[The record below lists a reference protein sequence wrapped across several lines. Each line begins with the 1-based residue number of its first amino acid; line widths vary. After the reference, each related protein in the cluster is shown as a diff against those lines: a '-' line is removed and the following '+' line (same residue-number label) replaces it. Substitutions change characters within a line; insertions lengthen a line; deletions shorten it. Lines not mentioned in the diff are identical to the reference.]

1 MIMTKTASFSLA
13 DLDAR
18 KASDGAFEFEYVLPD
33 GEGSGVFLSVLGG
46 QSKTVQDEANRLIN
60 ERRRKEA
67 VQAAQA
73 KTSRNPETYTSVESD
88 VEFGQRLAAVRVVG
102 WRGIKETFS
111 PELALSLCRS
121 NQDVASQVLERSNDM
136 ANFMKPSS
144 PIS

>member
-1 MIMTKTASFSLA
+1 MTKIANLSLA

-18 KASDGAFEFEYVLPD
+18 KASEGAFEFEYLQPD
-33 GEGSGVFLSVLGG
+33 GETSGVFFSVLGG
-46 QSKTVQDEANRLIN
+46 QSKIVQDEANRLIN

-73 KTSRNPETYTSVESD
+73 KTSRNTETYTSVEND

-111 PELALSLCRS
+111 PELALALCRS
-121 NQDVASQVLERSNDM
+121 NQDIASQVLERSNDM

-144 PIS
+144 SIS